1 MLATVCS
8 KSFNLG
14 CSSTQTENLQ
24 MYMLGFKEAK
34 EPGIKFCLTLEKE
47 RGFQKNI
54 CLLH

>member
-1 MLATVCS
+1 MLAMVCS

-24 MYMLGFKEAK
+24 IYMLGFKKAK